1 MLFTVVDVSC
11 DTLIGFYNYNFPEKM
26 VGELPKAYN
35 KAVHGP
41 YDPAI
46 FYGKRDVPLGQVK
59 LQDVPSWFSRRNL
72 SPTAMGQAMSRA
84 YWRYVALWE
93 QQMCLFKYLSSLSD
107 GITSTVYLSTAGS
120 LRSFRW
126 IFDVNFLRLIFLFK
140 MSVGFSALFYLMNY
154 NSIKTHRCVLTQ

>member
-1 MLFTVVDVSC
+1 MILEMLFTVVDVSC

-84 YWRYVALWE
+84 YWRYVAL
-93 QQMCLFKYLSSLSD
+93 
-107 GITSTVYLSTAGS
+107 
-120 LRSFRW
+120 
-126 IFDVNFLRLIFLFK
+126 
-140 MSVGFSALFYLMNY
+140 
-154 NSIKTHRCVLTQ
+154 